1 MIHRGLQ
8 THLLWVWNN
17 IQYKQEGTDRDLLLF
32 DSSLKNDGTQSG
44 RPCCASL
51 AVHFEEKRPNKR

>member
-1 MIHRGLQ
+1 MIHRGTQ

-32 DSSLKNDGTQSG
+32 DSSLKTMA
-44 RPCCASL
+44 PKPASP
-51 AVHFEEKRPNKR
+51 AVLLLRCTLREKPPNKR